1 MNIDQPSQKSLDD
14 VLSLVQKLGP
24 EALASQFQ
32 EVALDLAR
40 QQQNLNKQ
48 IANFEQQRHQWD
60 SQRQQSVMDIQE
72 QSSQLADA
80 WLRLEGDRRSLRQA
94 ANTSAEAPPPNH
106 DHTQVPPAVAR
117 QNHQIR
123 TSGYPETSRGASCT
137 PSLTEQ
143 FQLLQRERRAA
154 EASAGKTNGSKRS

>member
-14 VLSLVQKLGP
+14 VLALVQKLGP
-24 EALASQFQ
+24 DALASQFQ

-40 QQQNLNKQ
+40 QQQNLQ
-48 IANFEQQRHQWD
+48 QQVAHFEQQRRQWD
-60 SQRQQSVMDIQE
+60 SQRHQSVVDIEE

-80 WLRLEGDRRSLRQA
+80 WLRLENDRRSLRQG
-94 ANTSAEAPPPNH
+94 ANTSADPSTPNH
-106 DHTQVPPAVAR
+106 DHTQAPPAVAR
-117 QNHQIR
+117 HDGQGH
-123 TSGYPETSRGASCT
+123 SGSYPESGRGTSCT

-154 EASAGKTNGSKRS
+154 EASAGKTNGSRRS